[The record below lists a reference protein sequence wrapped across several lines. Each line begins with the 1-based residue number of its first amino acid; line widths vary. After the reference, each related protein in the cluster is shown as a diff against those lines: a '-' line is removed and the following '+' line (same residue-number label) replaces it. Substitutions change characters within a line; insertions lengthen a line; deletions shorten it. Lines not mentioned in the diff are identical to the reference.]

1 MTVCYVELGHDWVRT
16 VLPSSPV
23 MSDPSL
29 PAEVQQLIARH
40 LVTMHHVD
48 VLLLVA
54 RTPEQGHTP
63 EEIGTTLQVTASE
76 LSRHVLV
83 ELESAG
89 LIGRDPARAGA
100 LRYAPATAELRRAV
114 ELLALAYNEKPVT
127 LIKAIYSR
135 PSAVQTFADTFRLR

>member
-1 MTVCYVELGHDWVRT
+1 
-16 VLPSSPV
+16 
-23 MSDPSL
+23 
-29 PAEVQQLIARH
+29 
-40 LVTMHHVD
+40 MHHVD

-63 EEIGTTLQVTASE
+63 KEIAEALQVTPSE
-76 LSRHVLV
+76 RSRHVLV

-89 LIGRDPARAGA
+89 LIGRDPARAEA

-114 ELLALAYNEKPVT
+114 ELLAVAYNEKPVT

-135 PSAVQTFADTFRLR
+135 QSAVQTFADAFRLR